1 MARETGSDGLDDLL
15 PDAEDVVRH
24 ITHAVNIGGIEHVGI
39 GSDFDGIEV
48 TPRGLENIS
57 KFPVIFD
64 LLAKKG
70 YSDDQIE
77 MIAGGNFMRVFKEVT
92 RK

>member
-1 MARETGSDGLDDLL
+1 M
-15 PDAEDVVRH
+15 
-24 ITHAVNIGGIEHVGI
+24 
-39 GSDFDGIEV
+39 
-48 TPRGLENIS
+48 
-57 KFPVIFD
+57 
-64 LLAKKG
+64 LAKKG

>member
-1 MARETGSDGLDDLL
+1 MNRAGAA
-15 PDAEDVVRH
+15 DAEDVVRH
-24 ITHAVNIGGIEHVGI
+24 ITHAVNIGGIDHVGI

-57 KFPVIFD
+57 KLPVIFD